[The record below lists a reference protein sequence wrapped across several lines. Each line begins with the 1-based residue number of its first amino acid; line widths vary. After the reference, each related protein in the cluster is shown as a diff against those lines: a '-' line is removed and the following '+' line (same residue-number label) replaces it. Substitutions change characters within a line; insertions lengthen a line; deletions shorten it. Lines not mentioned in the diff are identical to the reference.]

1 MNRQEKL
8 QQIEEFSELC
18 GKTNLVVIVENK
30 GLNAEQTTKLRK
42 LVFSSGGQLRVFK
55 NTFVGKGFGEDMPTD
70 LEPHLHGP
78 NAFLF
83 GGENFIE
90 DLKGVVD
97 FSKTTKEKLVV
108 KAGVLDGKYLD
119 ASRLQVLATLPGKD
133 QMRAQLLGTM
143 MAPVRGFVT
152 ALAGNVRNLLNVLN
166 AIKENKE

>member
-1 MNRQEKL
+1 M
-8 QQIEEFSELC
+8 
-18 GKTNLVVIVENK
+18 
-30 GLNAEQTTKLRK
+30 
-42 LVFSSGGQLRVFK
+42 FK
-55 NTFVGKGFGEDMPTD
+55 NTFVGKGFGENMPTD

-78 NAFLF
+78 NTFLF

-133 QMRAQLLGTM
+133 QMRAQLLCTM

-152 ALAGNVRNLLNVLN
+152 ALGGNVRNLLNVLN